1 MYIYTNKTE
10 IIPLEEKLPEVGYDI
25 VDSFEE
31 LTGKNWLLYNEEQSL
46 FYEANPNASPEE
58 VYNMVLNIYTPSLDE
73 LKSQK
78 ISEINEADKNASVFY
93 ANDIPMWLN
102 KELRN
107 SLLNVTLPAL
117 KASGETTATL
127 WYEGTPPI
135 SIPVPIDVLLQAI
148 PALELYATSVYN
160 RTQQLKAL
168 VFNAENIEALDSIE
182 LTGYPEP
189 LKFTI

>member
-10 IIPLEEKLPEVGYDI
+10 IIPLSEKFPETGYE
-25 VDSFEE
+25 VVKTFEE
-31 LTGKNWLLYNEEQSL
+31 LNGKNWLLFNEDQAA

-58 VYNMVLNIYTPSLDE
+58 VYNLKLNVHVPSLDE
-73 LKSQK
+73 FKLQK
-78 ISEINEADKNASVFY
+78 IAEIQHADEVASVFY

-182 LTGYPEP
+182 LTGYPEH
-189 LKFTI
+189 LNFTI